1 MSGAVTVELVT
12 TPDQL
17 AAALAIR
24 VTVFVAE
31 QGVPLE
37 LEQDDA
43 DHEPGTVHLL
53 ALLGGVPVGT
63 GRLLPPTEPGA
74 AAHIGRVAVLPQAR
88 GRHIGV
94 ALMRAAE
101 AEAWRRFSDGTWPR
115 ADTDSDLGAAPAL
128 RVELSAQETA
138 VPFYQRLGYVIGERR
153 YLDAGIWHRDAARTL
168 TSIPGDQGG

>member
-1 MSGAVTVELVT
+1 MSGALAVELVT

-31 QGVPLE
+31 QRVPLE

-63 GRLLPPTEPGA
+63 GRLLPPSGPGA
-74 AAHIGRVAVLPQAR
+74 AAHIGRVAVLRHAR
-88 GRHIGV
+88 GRRVGV

-115 ADTDSDLGAAPAL
+115 ADADSDLGAAAAL
-128 RVELSAQETA
+128 RIELSAQEAA
-138 VPFYQRLGYVIGERR
+138 VAFYQRLGYVVGERR
-153 YLDAGIWHRDAARTL
+153 YLDAGIWHRDAVRTL
-168 TSIPGDQGG
+168 TSPPGDDKG